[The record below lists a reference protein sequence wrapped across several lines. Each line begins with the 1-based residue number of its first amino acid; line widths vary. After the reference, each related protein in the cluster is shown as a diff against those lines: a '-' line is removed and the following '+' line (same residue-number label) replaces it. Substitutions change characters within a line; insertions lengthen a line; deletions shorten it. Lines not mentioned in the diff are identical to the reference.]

1 MIQLQ
6 RQVEVFTFDAEATVS
21 VGKDRPEFLAVAR
34 LAKDFQRPIDGRI
47 VARELLGGL
56 PEQVGW
62 RVIDRCVALGLLQR
76 EAQRGPVTLSGYGE
90 NALLTGKVLVPEEG
104 IWRFYM
110 VDDVLLEDSLI
121 HVERLDSANAKEERD
136 AIFTAKKSGQ
146 PRASQGQATPK
157 YLSECVSE
165 GLIFS
170 SVVHH
175 REFAIEQVGP
185 RGEHGPDD
193 GLWLAIE
200 WGQGQRPKLALR
212 GQVMSP
218 PRAERP
224 DPQRQDKHA
233 RPEKPKA
240 KPLAVDH
247 SLDEPQACTGTEYE
261 QIWQYLAAAG
271 LNIPVTEISGWHN
284 KAREL
289 VAPISFTSKLPNPA
303 RNTMQMTLPIPESE
317 IPGLGSFESTKLDGV
332 KLVPRTPDDA
342 QAWAEWLQ
350 WQAIN
355 KYATPTWLEALGQ
368 QVLKRFPHH
377 RPKLPNS
384 SALLE
389 RALKQPGETTARYLL
404 APYDLGLWS

>member
-1 MIQLQ
+1 MIQLH
-6 RQVEVFTFDAEATVS
+6 RQIEVATFDAEATVA

-34 LAKDFQRPIDGRI
+34 LAQDFQRPIDGRI

-62 RVIDRCVALGLLQR
+62 RVIDRCVELGLLQR
-76 EAQRGPVTLSGYGE
+76 ETNRGAATLSGYGE
-90 NALLTGKVLVPEEG
+90 AALLTGKVLVPEEG
-104 IWRFYM
+104 TWRFYI
-110 VDDVLLEDSLI
+110 VDDLLLGDSLI
-121 HVERLDSANAKEERD
+121 HVERLESVNAREERD

-146 PRASQGQATPK
+146 PRASQGQGTPK
-157 YLSECVSE
+157 YLSQCVDE
-165 GLIFS
+165 GWIFS
-170 SVVHH
+170 SVVHN
-175 REFAIEQVGP
+175 REFSVEHVGP
-185 RGEHGPDD
+185 RGESGPDD
-193 GLWLAIE
+193 ALTLAIE

-218 PRAERP
+218 PRTERL
-224 DPQRQDKHA
+224 DPQRQDKQA
-233 RPEKPKA
+233 RSEKPKA
-240 KPLAVDH
+240 KPLSVDH
-247 SLDEPQACTGTEYE
+247 PVDEPQACAGTEYE

-271 LNIPVTEISGWHN
+271 LDIPVTEVSGWHN

-317 IPGLGSFESTKLDGV
+317 IPGLGSFEGTKLDGV

-389 RALKQPGETTARYLL
+389 RALKRPGETTARCLL